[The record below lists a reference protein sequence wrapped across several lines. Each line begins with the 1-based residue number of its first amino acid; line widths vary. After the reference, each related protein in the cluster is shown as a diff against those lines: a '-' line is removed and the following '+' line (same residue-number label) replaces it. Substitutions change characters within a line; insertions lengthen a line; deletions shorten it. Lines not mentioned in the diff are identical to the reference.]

1 MLIKLLLWVRVLLSR
16 HHYYFLSWLPLSPW
30 WILSNGPFGAALIHP
45 HFSVFFLLFLQFLHG
60 ALVREH
66 WGDGCKYLIVG
77 DFLAAGRVPHFRR
90 SRNTSVLA
98 THQVLIQIPRF
109 MQYVVGVFCNR
120 APPPLFLF
128 SRTVRN
134 NIYVKRSKRKWIKPQ
149 HNFSIRRSF
158 VLG

>member
-1 MLIKLLLWVRVLLSR
+1 MLIKLLLWVRVLLNR
-16 HHYYFLSWLPLSPW
+16 HHYYFLSWQPLSPW
-30 WILSNGPFGAALIHP
+30 WILSNGPFGAVLIHP
-45 HFSVFFLLFLQFLHG
+45 HFSVFFLLFLQLLHG

-90 SRNTSVLA
+90 SRDTSVLA
-98 THQVLIQIPRF
+98 THQVLIQIHRF
-109 MQYVVGVFCNR
+109 MQYVVWVFCNR
-120 APPPLFLF
+120 APPPFLF

-134 NIYVKRSKRKWIKPQ
+134 NIYVKCSKRKSIKPQ
-149 HNFSIRRSF
+149 HNFSMRRSF